1 MRDRRRHMTKI
12 KRNKTDRKQEI
23 REEQRRWRDE
33 EKRAEEKDGGSIVL
47 NPAELLH
54 FMFVH
59 KTLHQ

>member
-1 MRDRRRHMTKI
+1 MTKI